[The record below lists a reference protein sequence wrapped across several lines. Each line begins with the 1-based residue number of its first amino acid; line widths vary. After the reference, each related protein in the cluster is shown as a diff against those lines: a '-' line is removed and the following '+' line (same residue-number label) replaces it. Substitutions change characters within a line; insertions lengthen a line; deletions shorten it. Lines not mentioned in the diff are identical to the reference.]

1 MSYVVIL
8 NKIRSHDNDELT
20 SFAYGPFSNMESA
33 VDFLDKNDYSMSHT
47 WSFKILEL
55 SEPY

>member
-8 NKIRSHDNDELT
+8 NKIRSHDNDEVT
-20 SFAYGPFSNMESA
+20 EFVYGPFSSMDSA
-33 VDFLDKNDYSMSHT
+33 VDFLDRNDYSMTQT
-47 WSFKILEL
+47 WHFKILEL